1 MDETQA
7 MQTQAPSAR
16 NNQHHGQLGS
26 ALAAAMVMAV
36 GMGFGR
42 FAYTGVYPVMV
53 QEGIVSLHDGT
64 LAASANYAG
73 YLLGA
78 LLAARLSS
86 ADSHRWVLISL
97 FASVACLLILA
108 CTASPWL
115 IISIR
120 GVAGLFSALSM
131 IAASQWLLQH
141 KGHHECAPLLF
152 SGVGVGIFLS
162 AEILAVAQHLGFNS
176 FSLWLTLGISSA
188 VLSAIALAKL
198 DRRPA
203 PWLAPLA
210 SATPERHLPLS
221 AWPLIAAYGLA
232 GFGYIITATYLPM
245 LVKGAFGA
253 LNPVHLWALFGLGA
267 APSCYLWH
275 RLHLRFGTHLA
286 LRTNLLIQAFGVV
299 LPVLLPTIAGYVG
312 SALIVGATFMGTVT
326 IAMPAAKRVSHTI
339 KHNLIA
345 VMTAAYGI
353 GQIIGPL
360 VASVLLAFSGS
371 FNTSLITAGVG
382 LLLSACLTVRRPSS
396 TPDR

>member
-1 MDETQA
+1 
-7 MQTQAPSAR
+7 MQTQAPGAR
-16 NNQHHGQLGS
+16 NNQHQGQPGS
-26 ALAAAMVMAV
+26 AFAAAMVMAV

-86 ADSHRWVLISL
+86 ADSHRWVLISML
-97 FASVACLLILA
+97 ASVACLLILA

-120 GVAGLFSALSM
+120 GAAGLFSALSM

-141 KGHHECAPLLF
+141 KGHHESAPLLF

-162 AEILAVAQHLGFNS
+162 AEILAVAQHMGFNS
-176 FSLWLTLGISSA
+176 FRLWLTLGVSGA
-188 VLSAIALAKL
+188 VLSAIALANL
-198 DRRPA
+198 DKRPA
-203 PWLAPLA
+203 PWIAPSD
-210 SATPERHLPLS
+210 SAAPARHLPLG

-245 LVKGAFGA
+245 LVKGTFGA

-275 RLHLRFGTHLA
+275 TLHLRFGTHIA
-286 LRTNLLIQAFGVV
+286 LRMNLLLQAFGVV

-326 IAMPAAKRVSHTI
+326 IAMPAAKRVSHMI

-371 FNTSLITAGVG
+371 FNTSLMTAGVS
-382 LLLSACLTVRRPSS
+382 LLLSACLTVQRPSS